1 MRNRENYQISI
12 GPEQNPH
19 EQTTHLLFDYISNWL
34 IYIGS
39 IQFASMATSTYR
51 VELEFLS
58 SEVDS
63 TDHVIHSLK
72 GGLRGRF
79 HIGGS
84 EGTGSASNKGED
96 SCCLHGGVY
105 YCIIVTGWLELVLI
119 AAEYAQGR

>member
-1 MRNRENYQISI
+1 
-12 GPEQNPH
+12 
-19 EQTTHLLFDYISNWL
+19 
-34 IYIGS
+34 
-39 IQFASMATSTYR
+39 MATSTYR

-79 HIGGS
+79 HIGSS

-105 YCIIVTGWLELVLI
+105 YCINCNGLVRTSSGI
-119 AAEYAQGR
+119 AAEYAQGRQV